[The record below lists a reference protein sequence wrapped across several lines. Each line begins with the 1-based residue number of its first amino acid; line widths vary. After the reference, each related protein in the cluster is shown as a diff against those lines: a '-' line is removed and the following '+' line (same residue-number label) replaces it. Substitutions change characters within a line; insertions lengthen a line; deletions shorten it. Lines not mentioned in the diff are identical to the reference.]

1 MVYTKQVILMK
12 KIHLLL
18 LKSFIRPFI
27 VTFLIVMFVLLMLF
41 LFKYVDDLIGKG
53 FEWYIILELMMYASA
68 TNVAMALPLSVLL
81 SSIMTYGSLG
91 ENYELVAIKSAGI
104 SLRRAMY
111 PMLIVVTGLSIT
123 AFVFSDYMLPIAN
136 LKYFSLLYDARQ
148 QKSANF
154 LPEGV
159 FSKSFPGHIIRVK
172 KKDPDGQTLHDI
184 MIYSKNANETN
195 TDVLL
200 AQEGKM
206 YRTPNGEFLV
216 LKLKNGVRYTEDHGR
231 NNYNV
236 RQILTRYRFK
246 ETEQKFDISGLKMHR
261 TDESEFKNALQMM
274 NLSQL
279 KTNED
284 FTRRQVDSG
293 LNVNY
298 KLITAY
304 IKYYS
309 IPARP
314 DSAKKY
320 GAVAIKDKTISDLK
334 INEQVSAV
342 MNASS
347 EARSIQ
353 DLIKNRADR
362 DKDLNNNVRRA
373 MLEYQKKFTLSAAC
387 IALFLIGAP
396 LGAIIR
402 KGGLGLP
409 VVISVIFFLIY
420 YIISTIG
427 EKAVKEGSLSPIIGS
442 WVAIAIITPIGMF
455 LSYKA
460 ATDSVIFD
468 MEIYKRFFN
477 RLFKK
482 KAMVG

>member
-1 MVYTKQVILMK
+1 MK

-111 PMLIVVTGLSIT
+111 PMLIVVSVLSVA

-159 FSKSFPGHIIRVK
+159 FSNSFPGHVIRVK
-172 KKDPDGQTLHDI
+172 KKDADGQTLHDI
-184 MIYSKNANETN
+184 MIYSKNAAENN
-195 TDVLL
+195 TDVLI

-216 LKLKNGVRYTEDHGR
+216 LKLKNGVRYSEDHGR
-231 NNYNV
+231 NNFNI
-236 RQILTRYRFK
+236 RQILTRYRF
-246 ETEQKFDISGLKMHR
+246 EATEQKFDISGLKMKR
-261 TDESEFKNALQMM
+261 TDESEFKNAFQMM

-279 KTNED
+279 KANENL
-284 FTRRQVDSG
+284 TRRQVDSG
-293 LNVNY
+293 LNANY

-309 IPARP
+309 IKVNP

-320 GAVAIKDKTISDLK
+320 AVHTAINNKTIADLK
-334 INEQVSAV
+334 INEQMGAV
-342 MNASS
+342 ANASS

-353 DLIKNRADR
+353 DLLKNRADR

-373 MLEYQKKFTLSAAC
+373 MLEYQKKFTLSVAC

-409 VVISVIFFLIY
+409 VVVSVIFFLIY

-427 EKAVKEGSLSPIIGS
+427 EKAVKDGDLSPILGS
-442 WVAIAIITPIGMF
+442 WVAIAIITPVGMF

-468 MEIYKRFFN
+468 MEAYKRFFN
-477 RLFKK
+477 KLFKRK
-482 KAMVG
+482 KVEVS